1 MKRILFVFL
10 MMTCSVSWAEWEFW
24 DKGDDFSLY
33 IDKSTITRKGEIAKI
48 WVLMDYFEEQTSSG
62 KKFKSVIIRD
72 AYNCVEELMTL
83 AGSAKYSGVMGTGK
97 VVESYADKENNQKW
111 ELVLPRSN
119 GEKMLKMLC
128 GKK

>member
-1 MKRILFVFL
+1 MKRLLFAAL
-10 MMTCSVSWAEWEFW
+10 MMVCSVSWAKWKFLE
-24 DKGDDFSLY
+24 KGDDFSVY

-48 WVLMDYFEEQTSSG
+48 WVLIDYFEEKTSYG
-62 KKFKSVIIRD
+62 KKFKSVIFRD
-72 AYNCVEELMTL
+72 AYNCVEELATL

-97 VVESYADKENNQKW
+97 VVESYAKKENEQEW
-111 ELVLPRSN
+111 ELVLPGSN